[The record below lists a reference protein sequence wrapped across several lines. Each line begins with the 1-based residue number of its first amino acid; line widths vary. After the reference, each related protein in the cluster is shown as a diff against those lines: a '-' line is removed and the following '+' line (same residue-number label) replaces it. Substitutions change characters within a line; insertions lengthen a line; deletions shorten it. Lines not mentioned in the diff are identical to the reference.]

1 MNQKNKPRKKHSL
14 LKPLVKPAQYDR
26 RDVIQVDARHRRE
39 RRVVPRHVRVQ
50 QVVQLRS
57 ELDARRPAAHDAKV
71 EQLAPVRV
79 GDCRL
84 VRLFEACQCVSV
96 GVGF

>member
-1 MNQKNKPRKKHSL
+1 M
-14 LKPLVKPAQYDR
+14 
-26 RDVIQVDARHRRE
+26 
-39 RRVVPRHVRVQ
+39 PRHVRVQ
-50 QVVQLRS
+50 QVVQLRG
-57 ELDARRPAAHDAKV
+57 ELDARRPAADDAEV
-71 EQLAPVRV
+71 EQLAPIRV